1 MGRDTD
7 TPTPQKRISFS
18 YTKMSAIPTFTIKI
32 EKKKIVRSKISKT
45 QYSKNQGYS
54 LQKSLSHVKFT
65 ENKISNRCISLFCI
79 NVTDL
84 RLNSDSLLLNFQIL
98 TQLDDI

>member
-32 EKKKIVRSKISKT
+32 EKKKLWDPKFPKHSILKIKVIV
-45 QYSKNQGYS
+45 YKNHCPM
-54 LQKSLSHVKFT
+54 L
-65 ENKISNRCISLFCI
+65 
-79 NVTDL
+79 
-84 RLNSDSLLLNFQIL
+84 SLLRIRSP
-98 TQLDDI
+98 TDAYPYSV